1 MRLGQK
7 TDCRW
12 CTVLAEQVRY
22 YAVFGLGPGDGI
34 GHTGRSKS
42 LITDVHLTTDQECG
56 SDRGEPNW

>member
-1 MRLGQK
+1 MLLGQK
-7 TDCRW
+7 IDSRW

-42 LITDVHLTTDQECG
+42 LSQTFT
-56 SDRGEPNW
+56 